1 MKLLS
6 KYNQVNVIATIIVLL
21 LSAVAYYFVIERA
34 LVHQLD
40 KSLIVEEKEITDY
53 VRENNLLPEPSDS
66 KEEQELYT
74 PANDEKVMRKFSTV
88 ELYNAHHHKDIY
100 YRQLEFPVVVKGKVF
115 KADVRKS
122 QEETEDLVQL
132 ILKITLALVLLLLVT
147 LFIINRFV
155 LSKLWKPF
163 NSTLQ
168 QIKQFNV
175 TGKNEVHLDP
185 TNINEFAELNSA
197 VNIMTKKATQDY
209 HEIKSFTENASHE
222 IQTPLAIIRS
232 KLELLSQSE
241 NLKEDQMN
249 AIESISETTN
259 RLSKLNQ
266 SLILLTKIDNRQFK
280 ETEDVNISLL
290 LHRHLNNYEEL
301 FHAKEINI
309 TTNITEDV
317 MVTMNE
323 TLAEILIVNLL
334 INAIKHNIEK
344 GTLTIELNK
353 NYLSI
358 ANTGKILNTNPAIY
372 FERFKKESASN
383 DSMGLGLSI
392 VKKIC
397 DTYDFE
403 ISYNNKD
410 RMHMLLVNFKNG
422 SL

>member
-6 KYNQVNVIATIIVLL
+6 KYNRVNVIATIIVLL
-21 LSAVAYYFVIERA
+21 LSAVAYYFVIERT

-40 KSLIVEEKEITDY
+40 KSLVVEEKEITDY
-53 VRENNLLPEPSDS
+53 IRENDLLPEPSDS

-74 PANDEKVMRKFSTV
+74 PAKDAKVIRKFSSV
-88 ELYNAHHHKDIY
+88 ELYNTHHNKNVY
-100 YRQLEFPVVVKGKVF
+100 YRQLEFPVIVQGKIYL
-115 KADVRKS
+115 ADVRKS

-132 ILKITLALVLLLLVT
+132 ILKITLAIVLLLLAT

-155 LSKLWKPF
+155 LNKLWQPF
-163 NSTLQ
+163 NTTLQ

-175 TGKNEVHLDP
+175 AGTNEVDLDS
-185 TNINEFAELNSA
+185 TNISEFAELNSA
-197 VNIMTKKATQDY
+197 VTSMTKKASQDY

-232 KLELLSQSE
+232 RLELLSQSE
-241 NLKEDQMN
+241 NLNEEQMD
-249 AIESISETTN
+249 AIQSISETTN

-280 ETEDVNISLL
+280 ETEDVNVSLL

-301 FHAKEINI
+301 FHAKEISI
-309 TTNITEDV
+309 TKNITEDV
-317 MVTMNE
+317 ILNMNE

-344 GTLTIELNK
+344 GNLTIELNK
-353 NYLSI
+353 DYLSI

-372 FERFKKESASN
+372 FERFKKESTSN

-403 ISYNNKD
+403 ISYNYKD
-410 RMHMLLVNFKNG
+410 RIHTLTVNF
-422 SL
+422 